1 MVYFSLSLP
10 SKSLNLPQKSTIFEA
25 LCLESKFVKDTK
37 SSFWGYIDLRKQ
49 TVLENY
55 FLSILKGQFVVITG
69 DLNRDRFKKEEK
81 GEKVLCDLER
91 IHNLEN
97 LIRAPSTVTTT
108 SQMLGHV
115 LMTNRPEL
123 FMSVVP
129 APN

>member
-1 MVYFSLSLP
+1 MIS
-10 SKSLNLPQKSTIFEA
+10 
-25 LCLESKFVKDTK
+25 
-37 SSFWGYIDLRKQ
+37 
-49 TVLENY
+49 
-55 FLSILKGQFVVITG
+55 G

-81 GEKVLCDLER
+81 GGKVLCDLER

-97 LIRAPSTVTTT
+97 LIRTPSTVTTT
-108 SQMLGHV
+108 SQMLVQV